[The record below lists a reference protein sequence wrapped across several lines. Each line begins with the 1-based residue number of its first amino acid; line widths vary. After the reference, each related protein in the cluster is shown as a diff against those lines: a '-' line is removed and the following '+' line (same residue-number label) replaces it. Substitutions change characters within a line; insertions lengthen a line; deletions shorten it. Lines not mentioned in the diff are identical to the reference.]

1 MLEGYEIVVSLRNE
15 NETSSCN
22 GNFYEGDVQRV
33 ALEMGEHKKLTFSPE
48 KYVYLPS
55 IRKCR
60 QRPYKDLLIDSLLK
74 NVQKS
79 CTMPCKPDSDFS
91 FCFAMRQS
99 KAIDQLP
106 LCMNKNDTNCFYNSF
121 DAAQESLNIYSGPCT
136 KHQHLMVSKFDN
148 PIAEDTEIQ
157 LDMTFDPPRTTVR
170 EEYLIYDM
178 VALISAIGG
187 TMGLCIG
194 FSFTHFTSTTL
205 TLIERMV
212 NKFQNNRNP
221 KSSKNI
227 RDQSEDNFGALKSKF
242 QEQEKINSK
251 LENEIA
257 NLTQSYLQLKYQ
269 ITSQGLAKEN
279 DKFRVTDLEYT
290 GLSKQ

>member
-1 MLEGYEIVVSLRNE
+1 MVSLRNE

-33 ALEMGEHKKLTFSPE
+33 GLEMGEHKKLTFSPE

-60 QRPYKDLLIDSLLK
+60 QRPYKDLLIDNLLK
-74 NVQKS
+74 NVQQN

-99 KAIDQLP
+99 EAIDQLP
-106 LCMNKNDTNCFYNSF
+106 LCMNKNDTNCFKNSF

-136 KHQHLMVSKFDN
+136 KHQYLMVSKFDN

-194 FSFTHFTSTTL
+194 FSFTHFTGTAL
-205 TLIERMV
+205 TLIAKIVE
-212 NKFQNNRNP
+212 KFQNDRNS
-221 KSSKNI
+221 KSSKHI
-227 RDQSEDNFGALKSKF
+227 QDRSEVDLGQRKLKLKF
-242 QEQEKINSK
+242 QDQEKINSK

-257 NLTQSYLQLKYQ
+257 NLTQSYLQLQHQ
-269 ITSQGLAKEN
+269 IAGQGLTKEN
-279 DKFRVTDLEYT
+279 DNFRVTDLE
-290 GLSKQ
+290 

>member
-60 QRPYKDLLIDSLLK
+60 QKPYKDLFIDNLLK
-74 NVQKS
+74 NVQKN
-79 CTMPCKPDSDFS
+79 CTMPCKPDNDFS

-121 DAAQESLNIYSGPCT
+121 DAAQESLTIYSGPCT

-205 TLIERMV
+205 TLIEKMV
-212 NKFQNNRNP
+212 NKFQKDRNP
-221 KSSKNI
+221 KSSNNVQ
-227 RDQSEDNFGALKSKF
+227 DQSADNFGQRALKSKF

-257 NLTQSYLQLKYQ
+257 DLTKSYLQLKHQ
-269 ITSQGLAKEN
+269 IASQGLAKEN
-279 DKFRVTDLEYT
+279 ENFRVTYLE
-290 GLSKQ
+290 